1 MTKKLEEEFNLPSIE
16 ELMPEVETEEETEPT
31 VEETQNEIVKYKDDL
46 SIAERADAALPMV
59 TGMEELDR
67 EMDAYAS
74 KAMATFDD
82 LVDLGRNVEDRHAA
96 PIFDSASKMLAAA
109 LQAKQAKMDKKM
121 KMIEL
126 QMRQQRIQQ
135 EEKKTDA
142 YVKDK
147 LGTDEDTE
155 EVTGRIIGDRSELLA
170 EIMNKMKNDDK

>member
-1 MTKKLEEEFNLPSIE
+1 
-16 ELMPEVETEEETEPT
+16 
-31 VEETQNEIVKYKDDL
+31 
-46 SIAERADAALPMV
+46 
-59 TGMEELDR
+59 
-67 EMDAYAS
+67 
-74 KAMATFDD
+74 
-82 LVDLGRNVEDRHAA
+82 
-96 PIFDSASKMLAAA
+96 
-109 LQAKQAKMDKKM
+109 M

>member
-1 MTKKLEEEFNLPSIE
+1 
-16 ELMPEVETEEETEPT
+16 
-31 VEETQNEIVKYKDDL
+31 
-46 SIAERADAALPMV
+46 MV

-96 PIFDSASKMLAAA
+96 PIFDSAAKMITAA

-126 QMRQQRIQQ
+126 QMRQQRILQ